1 MKNAGIILGLLVVL
15 GLAMGGYMV
24 YQQQQA
30 EIATLEIAVVE
41 EEQKV
46 AALEQKVVAL
56 GELVED
62 LTKVEKPAAPEA
74 PSNPI
79 AAMPEGMEVPED
91 FDPAELF
98 KQMIPDD
105 EKKGGMSGMM
115 DMFKGEEG
123 KKMREMGA
131 RMNLNMLYGELFTE
145 LGLDPEREDALKAL
159 IMESMTQQIEMGMGA
174 FDKDFDAEAMVATQK
189 EAEEKLASQVK
200 ELLNPD
206 EYDQYAEY
214 EAHKEER
221 VLKQSLEMQL
231 GMFGGAGLSV
241 ENRAMAI
248 DTIIEE
254 FQVLQSGAMD
264 PVEMMSNPLAMYDNA
279 LERLDGAMEPDQL
292 AHVENFV
299 QQQRD
304 MMEAAAAMMG
314 GEFGALLG
322 TTPEAE

>member
-1 MKNAGIILGLLVVL
+1 MKNLSIVVGLLVVL
-15 GLAMGGYMV
+15 GLALGGFTI
-24 YQQQQA
+24 YQKQQA
-30 EIATLEIAVVE
+30 EIAALTLAMADK
-41 EEQKV
+41 EQQV
-46 AALEQKVVAL
+46 ASLEQKVLAL

-62 LTKVEKPAAPEA
+62 LAKASAPEV

-105 EKKGGMSGMM
+105 EKNGGMSGMM

-145 LGLDPEREDALKAL
+145 LGLDPERGDALKAL

-174 FDKDFDAEAMVATQK
+174 LDKDFDAEAMVATQK

-231 GMFGGAGLSV
+231 GMFGGAGLSA
-241 ENRAMAI
+241 ENKALTI

-254 FQVLQSGAMD
+254 FQFMQSDDANAAQ
-264 PVEMMSNPLAMYDNA
+264 MMTNPLQMYDNA
-279 LERLDGAMEPDQL
+279 LERLEGSMEPEQL

-304 MMEAAAAMMG
+304 MMEAAAQMMG
-314 GEFGALLG
+314 GDFAERLG
-322 TTPEAE
+322 VSNESE